1 MVHGL
6 YQTTEFRTRILSRLL
21 QTIARVTET
30 TSGFQ
35 TLSIVGVGNHNY
47 GELVTQPHFYSVFQR
62 LRSPKL
68 NFVTEQL
75 GWNITG
81 QPHVFFGPFTSAWF
95 APVMP
100 NLTSLALLSESYWGY
115 WPKVNLS
122 QLFFPQLQVL
132 ALGKYTFGHDWQLKW
147 ITKHGKKLQKLY
159 LYDCPIIKHI
169 RIFDDFDEDGYPI
182 SEGFPNSG
190 EPERERTY
198 CAAWSEYLEEIRDSF
213 PELQLFKM
221 IHETDVQRRNP
232 KSNLYQP

>member
-47 GELVTQPHFYSVFQR
+47 GELVTQLHFYSVFQR
-62 LRSPKL
+62 LRSLKL

-75 GWNITG
+75 SWNITG

-147 ITKHGKKLQKLY
+147 ITKHGKSFKSYISTTAPLSSTYAYSMTSMKTDTPSAKDFQILGSQRGKE
-159 LYDCPIIKHI
+159 HI
-169 RIFDDFDEDGYPI
+169 ALPGQ
-182 SEGFPNSG
+182 S
-190 EPERERTY
+190 T
-198 CAAWSEYLEEIRDSF
+198 L
-213 PELQLFKM
+213 K
-221 IHETDVQRRNP
+221 
-232 KSNLYQP
+232 K